1 MKQDLSLNG
10 APSFNSK
17 DFPLACYYVDDA
29 FWNAWTRHRP
39 YHWHPQV
46 EIVYIL
52 SGTVTF
58 LIGEDSVHAQGGDIL
73 YVNSGLIHGPV
84 ERNGIYFSMVFDPD
98 ELLSTSEFTRKML
111 SSLNNDDRQIVSF
124 LPREDNDLHREM
136 EALVNRALYG
146 IPNHE
151 FYILSGLYSFF
162 GHIIDKSYFK
172 STEQSHLPMVRQM
185 PRMKTVLTYIEENYM
200 YQISLDDMAAAA
212 NLHPKYFSK
221 IFRSITNQSPSSYL
235 NEFRIRQ
242 ACDLLLDTDLPVIDI
257 ALQCGFNDSSYFVS
271 VFKRYKHVTPLQ
283 YRHNAYQAEN
293 R

>member
-10 APSFNSK
+10 APIFATT

-29 FWNAWTRHRP
+29 FWNAWKKHRP
-39 YHWHPQV
+39 FHWHPQV

-58 LIGEDSVHAQGGDIL
+58 LVGEDSVSAQKGDIL

-84 ERNGIYFSMVFDPD
+84 ERNGIYFSMVFDPG
-98 ELLSTSEFTRKML
+98 ELLSTSNFTRRILNSL
-111 SSLNNDDRQIVSF
+111 SNDDRQILAF
-124 LPREDNDLHREM
+124 LPREDADLHREM
-136 EALVNRALYG
+136 EALVNRVLYG

-151 FYILSGLYSFF
+151 LYILSGLYAFF
-162 GHIIDKSYFK
+162 GHIIEKSYFK
-172 STEQSHLPMVRQM
+172 STEQSLLPMVKQL
-185 PRMKTVLTYIEENYM
+185 PRMKSVLSYIEANYM
-200 YQISLDDMAAAA
+200 HQISLDDMANAA

-221 IFRSITNQSPSSYL
+221 VFKSITNQSPSSFL

-242 ACDLLLDTDLPVIDI
+242 ACDLLLDTDISVIDI

-271 VFKRYKHVTPLQ
+271 VFKKYKHVTPLQ
-283 YRHNAYQAEN
+283 YRHNAYQAEIG
-293 R
+293 